1 MVAGDPKIILIQG
14 IAHNKLSLNIYLY
27 VYFKMLRP
35 LKLTLRYIRF
45 STNATVSIERNQ
57 DFENRNFGE
66 VSNLDTVSNQLKI
79 VFKSVKYDYQ
89 VNTTRT
95 IKIWKE

>member
-1 MVAGDPKIILIQG
+1 
-14 IAHNKLSLNIYLY
+14 
-27 VYFKMLRP
+27 MLRP
-35 LKLTLRYIRF
+35 LILTLRYIRF

-66 VSNLDTVSNQLKI
+66 VSKLDTVSNQLKI
-79 VFKSVKYDYQ
+79 VFKSVEYDYQ

-95 IKIWKE
+95 MKIE

>member
-1 MVAGDPKIILIQG
+1 
-14 IAHNKLSLNIYLY
+14 
-27 VYFKMLRP
+27 MLRP

-66 VSNLDTVSNQLKI
+66 VSKLDTVSNQLKI

>member
-1 MVAGDPKIILIQG
+1 MLIP
-14 IAHNKLSLNIYLY
+14 
-27 VYFKMLRP
+27 LR
-35 LKLTLRYIRF
+35 LTLRFIRF

-66 VSNLDTVSNQLKI
+66 VSKLDTVSNQLKI

-95 IKIWKE
+95 MKIE